1 MRWMRRALLGALVAG
16 LWSAACS
23 DDVEPQGDYKI
34 VIRTFSFF
42 QDSIVVSVGSTVE
55 WVNVNPRDSVRTVT
69 SGTGPEDST
78 AGALFDRSLR
88 GYPSGEPEGEKFF
101 YTFGERGRFPY
112 FSRLPAGQE
121 FTGVVEVQ

>member
-1 MRWMRRALLGALVAG
+1 MAG
-16 LWSAACS
+16 FWSMGCG
-23 DDVEPQGDYKI
+23 DDVDPQGDYKI

-42 QDSIVVSVGSTVE
+42 SDSIVVSVGSTVE

-69 SGTGPEDST
+69 SGSGPEDST
-78 AGALFDRSLR
+78 AGELFDRSLR
-88 GYPSGEPEGEKFF
+88 GYEPGDPEGENFF
-101 YTFGERGRFPY
+101 YTFEERGRFPY